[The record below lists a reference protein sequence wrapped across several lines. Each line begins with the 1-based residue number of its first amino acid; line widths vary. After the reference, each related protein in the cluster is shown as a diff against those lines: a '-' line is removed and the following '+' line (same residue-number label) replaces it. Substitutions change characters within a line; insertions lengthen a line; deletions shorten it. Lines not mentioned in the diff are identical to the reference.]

1 LTYKILLHRKAV
13 KALDSLENK
22 LRKRVTDILS
32 SLADYPEALKKHD
45 TAKIKGMTNTFRIRV
60 GGLRIIF
67 QVDKENQH
75 ILVTTIERRA
85 KAYKKPSEKP

>member
-1 LTYKILLHRKAV
+1 MTYKVLLHRKAV
-13 KALDSLENK
+13 KTLDSLEQK

-32 SLADYPEALKKHD
+32 SLANHPEALKKHD

-67 QVDKENQH
+67 QVDKENRQ
-75 ILVTTIERRA
+75 IRVTTIERRA
-85 KAYKKPSEKP
+85 KAYKKSAAKP